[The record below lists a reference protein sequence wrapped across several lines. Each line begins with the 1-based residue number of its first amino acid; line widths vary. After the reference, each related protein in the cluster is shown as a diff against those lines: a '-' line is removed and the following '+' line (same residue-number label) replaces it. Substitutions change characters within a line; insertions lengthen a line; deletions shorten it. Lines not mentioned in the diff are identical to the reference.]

1 MQAEHVQKE
10 HRAHN
15 RRRGGSSQHIY
26 YMVFFKQL
34 TTHPSRSVITEVELE
49 RKSIIHKHGNVGSR
63 YFFQACLYDSSMGI
77 PLHGVLTLGASLK
90 SVRSRFGLV
99 VLIPRSS
106 LSRNSSVK
114 QSMKSYM
121 SPSSLALL
129 EASANIQDVIIVDD
143 MGVNDRHLVENFIHS
158 ERRRMQPCTRE
169 ICVYADK

>member
-1 MQAEHVQKE
+1 MFSPK
-10 HRAHN
+10 
-15 RRRGGSSQHIY
+15 
-26 YMVFFKQL
+26 
-34 TTHPSRSVITEVELE
+34 VITEVELE

-63 YFFQACLYDSSMGI
+63 YFFQTRAYMTLVWGDSFV
-77 PLHGVLTLGASLK
+77 HGVLTLGASLK

-129 EASANIQDVIIVDD
+129 EASIGEGLLPKLTQLTIAE
-143 MGVNDRHLVENFIHS
+143 GVSQTI
-158 ERRRMQPCTRE
+158 
-169 ICVYADK
+169 K